1 MVIIDDVYQKVLAIA
16 NKEQRGYITP
26 QEFNLY
32 ANQAQIEIFEQYF
45 YDLNQQA
52 RIHGNEYVYAD
63 VDDMLE
69 EKIQIFE
76 KTDLTAIINSYAI
89 AAGTGGR
96 FLPDYVYRVGKVEFN
111 GADCEILKTKDFN
124 NCINS
129 GPLIRPNDKRP
140 IANIRDNVIRVVG
153 GTSSNPTLFRTP
165 TSLVYL
171 KRPANVSWGYYVVGL
186 KALHDPNPAKTK
198 NFELHKSDEAE
209 LVYKILKLAGISMKS
224 ADLASSAQNM
234 ENTIDQKEKQ

>member
-153 GTSSNPTLFRTP
+153 GTFSNPTLFRTP

>member
-26 QEFNLY
+26 QEFNLF
-32 ANQAQIEIFEQYF
+32 ADQAQIEIFEQYF

-76 KTDLTAIINSYAI
+76 KTDLIAIINTYAI
-89 AAGTGGR
+89 APNTGGR
-96 FLPDYVYRVGKVEFN
+96 FLPDYVYRVGKIEFN

-129 GPLIRPNDKRP
+129 GPLIRPNDQRP
-140 IANIRDNVIRVVG
+140 IANIRDNVMRVVG

-165 TSLVYL
+165 TSLIYL

-198 NFELHKSDEAE
+198 NFELHKSDETE
-209 LVYKILKLAGISMKS
+209 LVYKILTLAGISMRRDDVTQAAAALQTS
-224 ADLASSAQNM
+224 Q
-234 ENTIDQKEKQ
+234 IQQEKQ